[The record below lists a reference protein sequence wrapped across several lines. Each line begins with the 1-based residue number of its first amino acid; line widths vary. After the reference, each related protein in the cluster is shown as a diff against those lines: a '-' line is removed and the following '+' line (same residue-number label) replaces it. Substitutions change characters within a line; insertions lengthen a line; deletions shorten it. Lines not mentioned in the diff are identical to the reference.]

1 MKWSPEVYDKISA
14 PNHEDDDEYEHKND
28 AEVFK
33 FDVDNS
39 QKESGFIA
47 QEVEVIE
54 ELKHLVRTD
63 NDVYELKSVNY
74 FGIIPYNTKAIQEL
88 NLQNDEL
95 KKTNKHIVNEM
106 YEMLLKLDMLMKHVK
121 L

>member
-1 MKWSPEVYDKISA
+1 MYDKISA

-47 QEVEVIE
+47 QEVEVISNN
-54 ELKHLVRTD
+54 VQ
-63 NDVYELKSVNY
+63 S
-74 FGIIPYNTKAIQEL
+74 
-88 NLQNDEL
+88 
-95 KKTNKHIVNEM
+95 
-106 YEMLLKLDMLMKHVK
+106 
-121 L
+121 